1 MIVESGFRGCDNKG
15 RHAGELGEVTWNPK
29 AGVGGAFLM
38 AIPNVLNN
46 PPICYIASVNNLC
59 GPPTTNTGVPITVTT
74 ALTTATV
81 PPGPGA
87 FSVNF
92 QGQSYIPGPW
102 LVNGDPS
109 QGGYPAGG
117 CIYPTGAATNNLI
130 GSVNNQANGGF
141 EWDCDGAMAMIDP
154 VYVYKGA
161 KQPNILTG
169 YPMYNPGLASYGVYV
184 GQPYDGVADAN
195 NTYPVNLANCPTFV
209 PAGNPTPLCLK
220 RFARTN

>member
-1 MIVESGFRGCDNKG
+1 M
-15 RHAGELGEVTWNPK
+15 
-29 AGVGGAFLM
+29 
-38 AIPNVLNN
+38 
-46 PPICYIASVNNLC
+46 
-59 GPPTTNTGVPITVTT
+59 
-74 ALTTATV
+74 

-92 QGQSYIPGPW
+92 MGQSYIPGPW

-117 CIYPTGAATNNLI
+117 CIYPTGAANNNLI

-169 YPMYNPGLASYGVYV
+169 YPMYNAGLPSYGVYRR
-184 GQPYDGVADAN
+184 
-195 NTYPVNLANCPTFV
+195 PTV
-209 PAGNPTPLCLK
+209 
-220 RFARTN
+220 